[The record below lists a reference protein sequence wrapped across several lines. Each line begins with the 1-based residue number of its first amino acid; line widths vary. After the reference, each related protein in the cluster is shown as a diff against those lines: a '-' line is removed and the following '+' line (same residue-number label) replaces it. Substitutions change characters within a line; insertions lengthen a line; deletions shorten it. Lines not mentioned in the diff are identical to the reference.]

1 MYSSGSRSVSS
12 RIVRPVDR
20 AAPWGPDSVYRL
32 DPMRYRAIVEWF
44 APGALAMLVML
55 PRLASPQFGLLDDGL
70 TLQTGRETVG
80 RWASVLGLIP
90 ETGRFFPAYWLVYS
104 VVFALVGPRPL
115 AFFAVNVLLF
125 AGLLALLA
133 RLVRLG
139 GGSPAQTILT
149 LVLFA
154 TCGPAIEAF
163 YTLSKAEPLLLVW
176 IGLSVLAAAAS
187 TREAAPARR
196 VALIIASGLALVFA
210 YATKETSAIVLP
222 ISLAWLA
229 IERGSRAARP
239 GWGRFAMTYAAL
251 NVAAGAVFVVLRW
264 RYAARAL
271 GEGTYT
277 RAYALRLET
286 LGPALFR
293 IGAWL
298 IRDFLFLAP
307 LVLIALMTIRAAPAD
322 SRRLMLY
329 AGVWMLAWLAVY
341 APWPATFEYY
351 LLPFAFGASI
361 FGGVVAH
368 DLWRRCRLASSSAAR
383 RLAWSAL
390 AATALL
396 WLPGI
401 VNAAADARVQL
412 VVDRANAELVDFL
425 ARLPRSSRIVLNST
439 SANEYLS
446 ELPLHLA
453 ELKRRPDLVVQH
465 VGAAV
470 LSGHTT
476 RDVFV
481 ATAMIQQP
489 PGPTVR
495 IAVHE
500 AGVPRDAKRL
510 AEMLGTSGDAVYTT
524 ERRARVVEIA
534 MHRLLCPLAR
544 APFVDPTYCPGDRG
558 IFTAR
563 TFAYGWRVDRV
574 PEPSAARPRSDIRPE
589 RPA

>member
-1 MYSSGSRSVSS
+1 
-12 RIVRPVDR
+12 
-20 AAPWGPDSVYRL
+20 
-32 DPMRYRAIVEWF
+32 MRYRAIAEWF
-44 APGALAMLVML
+44 APGALAILVIL
-55 PRLASPQFGLLDDGL
+55 PRLASPHFGLLDDGL

-104 VVFALVGPRPL
+104 VIFGLVGPRPL

-125 AGLLALLA
+125 AGVLALLA
-133 RLVRLG
+133 RLVRIG
-139 GGSPAQTILT
+139 GGSPTQTIGT

-154 TCGPAIEAF
+154 ACGPAIEAF
-163 YTLSKAEPLLLVW
+163 YTLSKAEPLLLIW
-176 IGLSVLAAAAS
+176 IGVSLLAAAAS
-187 TREAAPARR
+187 TREVSSTPR
-196 VALIIASGLALVFA
+196 VRLRVLSGVALVFA
-210 YATKETSAIVLP
+210 YATKETGAVVLP

-229 IERGSRAARP
+229 IERVSPGPRP
-239 GWGRFAMTYAAL
+239 AWRRFALTYAAL
-251 NVAAGAVFVVLRW
+251 NVAAGAVFIVLRW
-264 RYAARAL
+264 QYAARAL

-293 IGAWL
+293 ICAWT
-298 IRDFLFLAP
+298 IRDFVFLAP
-307 LVLIALMTIRAAPAD
+307 LLLIALLTARRAPAD

-329 AGVWMLAWLAVY
+329 AGVWMLGWLVVY

-351 LLPFAFGASI
+351 LLPFAFGASLFAGI
-361 FGGVVAH
+361 VAH
-368 DLWRRCRLASSSAAR
+368 GLWRQCRFATSIAAR
-383 RLAWSAL
+383 RRAWSAL
-390 AATALL
+390 AASALL
-396 WLPGI
+396 WLPGV

-425 ARLPRSSRIVLNST
+425 ARLPRGSRIVLNST
-439 SANEYLS
+439 DANEYLY
-446 ELPLHLA
+446 ELPLHLV
-453 ELKRRPDLVVQH
+453 ELKRRPDIVVQH

-470 LSGHTT
+470 LSKRPTANA
-476 RDVFV
+476 FV
-481 ATAMIQQP
+481 ATATIQEP

-510 AEMLGTSGDAVYTT
+510 AEMLGTSGDLVYTT

-544 APFVDPTYCPGDRG
+544 APFVDPTYCAGDRG
-558 IFTAR
+558 ILAAR
-563 TFAYGWRVDRV
+563 TFGYGWRVDRV
-574 PEPSAARPRSDIRPE
+574 PEPSAARPKSDIGTE
-589 RPA
+589 RPT